1 MVMDGRFRNKGQNRE
16 GGKVAHFLILFLTIS
31 LRENS
36 LVSSKKIHLISIYI
50 ELIVI
55 LSKLQNA
62 LMHIGESF
70 RICSLKISFIVNLK
84 ECVFQILEA

>member
-36 LVSSKKIHLISIYI
+36 LVSSKKIHLI
-50 ELIVI
+50 VI